1 MNDAIVTEPERGLG
15 ALPGDLMMWV
25 LIISELLVFGAG
37 LIAFLGVR
45 LTDPA
50 GFMEAQSHLHRTGA
64 GINTV
69 VLVTSGWL
77 AALAVRA
84 AEAGRI
90 ALTRTYLLA
99 ASLLGVVFLWIK
111 GLEYAAKGADGI
123 TFETHPFFTFY
134 FLLTGFHAVHV
145 IAGVVILGLVGWK
158 ATPRNVETG
167 TAFWHMVD
175 LVWVLLFPVI
185 YLLG

>member
-1 MNDAIVTEPERGLG
+1 MSEKAQSATGLE

-25 LIISELLVFGAG
+25 LIISELAVFGAG
-37 LIAFLGVR
+37 LLAFMGVR

-50 GFMEAQSHLHRTGA
+50 GFAEARDHLNAAAA
-64 GINTV
+64 GVNTI

-84 AEAGRI
+84 AEAGRV
-90 ALTRTYLLA
+90 ARVRGLLA
-99 ASLLGVVFLWIK
+99 LASLLGVLFLWIK
-111 GLEYAAKGADGI
+111 GQEYSAKAAEGI
-123 TFETHPFFTFY
+123 TFETHPFFLFY
-134 FLLTGFHAVHV
+134 YMLTGFHAVHV
-145 IAGVVILGLVGWK
+145 VAGVVILGLIAWK
-158 ATPRNVETG
+158 ATARNVEVG

-175 LVWVLLFPVI
+175 LVWVLLFPII